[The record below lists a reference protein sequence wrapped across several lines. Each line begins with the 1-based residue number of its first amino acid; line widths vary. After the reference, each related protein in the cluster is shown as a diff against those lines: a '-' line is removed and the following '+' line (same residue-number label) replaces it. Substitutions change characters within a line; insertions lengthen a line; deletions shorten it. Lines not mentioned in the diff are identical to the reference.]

1 MKKLSALVVVCEI
14 VLGSSTAFAGGM
26 AEPIVEPELTPVVV
40 DGGSNSDAL
49 LWLLL
54 GGAALGALV
63 GDESSTTTTTS
74 AVGR

>member
-1 MKKLSALVVVCEI
+1 MKKLSAFVVVCEI
-14 VLGSSTAFAGGM
+14 ALGSSTAFAGGM

-54 GGAALGALV
+54 GGAALGALA
-63 GDESSTTTTTS
+63 GDASSSSTTPV
-74 AVGR
+74 AR